1 MPALIH
7 DQDAEF
13 EIGASAEHPAR
24 RRVRDWSA
32 LDLDQESIYMRTQ
45 TQQGGPTLAVASA
58 NVLHFGAKIATEAV
72 LESPNTVEFLYLDQ
86 SAVLAADLFNMSRA
100 MEVVGQAQALFAE
113 GKVRHLHKVVLRQD
127 DTVESEERGR
137 FNALFA
143 SIGGPM
149 RAVGMK
155 WIGSFPANRGLG
167 LPRAS
172 ALIILN
178 CPDTGVPVAVMD
190 GTLISAMR
198 TGAMTGLGV
207 QYLAPRKT
215 CKIGMIGAG
224 VQARTQILGLYTA
237 LPNVQEIALTN
248 RDVSHAEA
256 VAHDCRRYWGAPVRA
271 VETID
276 EALAD
281 ADVAL
286 TVTTAH
292 EPLMFARHIKPG
304 ALTVQLAG
312 HECEFSVIQ
321 QCRKI
326 VTDDWDV
333 VKHRGIMTPAI
344 MHQRGLLRDSDIYAN
359 LGELI
364 LGTKPGREND
374 VERIHYAHMGM
385 GLDDVALAWCIY
397 HTARQRCLGMRLP
410 LWREPLWV

>member
-1 MPALIH
+1 MRIEFVSEGCEVKTALENPTYVLP
-7 DQDAEF
+7 DVGTQATSEF
-13 EIGASAEHPAR
+13 
-24 RRVRDWSA
+24 
-32 LDLDQESIYMRTQ
+32 QRT
-45 TQQGGPTLAVASA
+45 
-58 NVLHFGAKIATEAV
+58 I
-72 LESPNTVEFLYLDQ
+72 EFLYLDQ
-86 SAVLAADLFNMSRA
+86 DAVLAADLLDMPRA
-100 MEVVGQAQALFAE
+100 MEVVGQAQALFVE
-113 GKVRHLHKVVLRQD
+113 GQVRHPHKVVLRQG
-127 DTVESEERGR
+127 DTAESEEQGR

-143 SIGGPM
+143 SIGGPV
-149 RAVGMK
+149 RAMGMK
-155 WIGSFPANRGLG
+155 WIGSFPANRERG

-178 CPDTGVPVAVMD
+178 CPNTGMPLAVMD

-207 QYLAPRKT
+207 RYLAPSETQKV
-215 CKIGMIGAG
+215 GVIGAG
-224 VQARTQILGLYTA
+224 VQSRTQILGLYTA
-237 LPNVQEIALTN
+237 LPQVEEIVVFSRQAL
-248 RDVSHAEA
+248 RAEA
-256 VAHDCRRYWGAPVRA
+256 VAEECVQRWGAPVRA
-271 VETID
+271 AKSVD

-292 EPLMFARHIKPG
+292 EPLMFARQIKPG

-312 HECEFSVIQ
+312 HECEFALIQ
-321 QCRKI
+321 QCQKI

-344 MHQRGLLRDSDIYAN
+344 MHQMGLLKDTDIHAN

-374 VERIHYAHMGM
+374 RERIHYAHMGM
-385 GLDDVALAWCIY
+385 GLDDVALAWSIY
-397 HTARQRCLGMRLP
+397 QTACQRRLGIRLP

>member
-1 MPALIH
+1 MRIELISEGCEVK
-7 DQDAEF
+7 AAVENPSYAVPNV
-13 EIGASAEHPAR
+13 G
-24 RRVRDWSA
+24 
-32 LDLDQESIYMRTQ
+32 TQ
-45 TQQGGPTLAVASA
+45 AVAEI
-58 NVLHFGAKIATEAV
+58 HRTI
-72 LESPNTVEFLYLDQ
+72 EFLYLDQ
-86 SAVLAADLFNMSRA
+86 DAVLAADLLDMPRA
-100 MEVVGQAQALFAE
+100 MEVVGQAQALFVE
-113 GKVRHLHKVVLRQD
+113 GQVRHPHKVVLRQG
-127 DTVESEERGR
+127 DTAESEEQGR

-143 SIGGPM
+143 SIGGPVGAM
-149 RAVGMK
+149 GMK
-155 WIGSFPANRGLG
+155 WIGSFPANRERG

-178 CPDTGVPVAVMD
+178 CPKTGMPLAVMD

-207 QYLAPRKT
+207 RYLAPSETRKV
-215 CKIGMIGAG
+215 GVIGAG
-224 VQARTQILGLYTA
+224 VQSRTQILGLYTA
-237 LPNVQEIALTN
+237 LPQVEEIVVFSRQAV
-248 RDVSHAEA
+248 RAEA
-256 VAHDCRRYWGAPVRA
+256 VAEECVQRWGAPVRA
-271 VETID
+271 AKSVD

-292 EPLMFARHIKPG
+292 EPLMFARQIKPG

-312 HECEFSVIQ
+312 HECEFALIQ
-321 QCRKI
+321 QCQKI

-344 MHQRGLLRDSDIYAN
+344 MHQMGLLKDTDIHAN

-374 VERIHYAHMGM
+374 RERIHYAHMGM
-385 GLDDVALAWCIY
+385 GLDDVALAWSIY
-397 HTARQRCLGMRLP
+397 QTACQRRLGIRLP